1 MSFYTKKIILTS
13 VEPDHQDFYPTYN
26 DILNAFVEYVL
37 KLPQNGT
44 LIFCA
49 DDKGAFEVYQKV
61 KVLRPDID
69 FIPYGENAS
78 GDFHLNFL
86 GIKDEKTNFEIQ
98 FFKNSGYKE
107 FSLSVPGRHEVL
119 DACASVCLVCSLLKE
134 FGFKPEDFYSQI
146 SSALLTFS
154 GGKRRSEIVG
164 KIPLKNNK
172 NVIVIDDYAH
182 HPTAIRTTLQGFKE
196 FYKGRRIIVDFMSH
210 TYSRTLSLLKEFA
223 SSFACADE
231 IYLHKIYSSAREN
244 PSDFDISGKTLY
256 DEVLKTG
263 VKKENV
269 HYFEEPLSALP
280 SVIKSI
286 SSSQDDFPDGF
297 LFVTMGAGDNWKLGK
312 ALIEKF

>member
-1 MSFYTKKIILTS
+1 
-13 VEPDHQDFYPTYN
+13 
-26 DILNAFVEYVL
+26 
-37 KLPQNGT
+37 
-44 LIFCA
+44 
-49 DDKGAFEVYQKV
+49 
-61 KVLRPDID
+61 
-69 FIPYGENAS
+69 
-78 GDFHLNFL
+78 
-86 GIKDEKTNFEIQ
+86 
-98 FFKNSGYKE
+98 
-107 FSLSVPGRHEVL
+107 
-119 DACASVCLVCSLLKE
+119 
-134 FGFKPEDFYSQI
+134 
-146 SSALLTFS
+146 
-154 GGKRRSEIVG
+154 
-164 KIPLKNNK
+164 
-172 NVIVIDDYAH
+172 
-182 HPTAIRTTLQGFKE
+182 
-196 FYKGRRIIVDFMSH
+196 MSH

-223 SSFACADE
+223 SSFGCADE